1 MMMFNSRSLP
11 KLPPKPFN
19 WLPIWLGLL
28 LLIVVAA
35 IVYLNLSFIDLLWGF
50 SDLFEYLGRYT
61 SPDFSE
67 WIKYVGL
74 MGQTVTIAFWGTV
87 LAFVI
92 SVILTPF
99 AAKNISPHPT
109 IYRIVRELLNFLLAL
124 PDLVLALIFVAA
136 LGLGPLPGLL
146 ALGLH
151 TSGFLSKFF
160 SESMERVEPGI
171 YEAVNATGAN
181 FLQLVM
187 FAAWPSIIQ
196 EVIGYTLYIFDRNVR
211 VATVL
216 GLVGAGGI
224 GIELSAN
231 LRFFEYSRSATLIL
245 VIIVTIVAID
255 YLSAWLRS
263 KLS

>member
-1 MMMFNSRSLP
+1 MMINNSHLPPLP
-11 KLPPKPFN
+11 KKPINRVF
-19 WLPIWLGLL
+19 IWLGLWLVLVGLTIAHLNISFQTL
-28 LLIVVAA
+28 LGGLGDI
-35 IVYLNLSFIDLLWGF
+35 
-50 SDLFEYLGRYT
+50 FEYLGRYR
-61 SPDFSE
+61 SPNFSE
-67 WIKYVGL
+67 FGKYLGL
-74 MGQTVTIAFWGTV
+74 MGQTLAIALWGTV

-92 SVILTPF
+92 GVIFTPF
-99 AAKNISPHPT
+99 AAKNISPHPV

-151 TSGFLSKFF
+151 TSGFLAKFF
-160 SESMERVEPGI
+160 SESIERVEPGI

-181 FLQLVM
+181 FIQLVM
-187 FAAWPSIIQ
+187 FAAWPSITR

-224 GIELSAN
+224 GLELNSN
-231 LRFFEYSRSATLIL
+231 LRFFQYDKAAAIILI
-245 VIIVTIVAID
+245 IIITIVAID
-255 YLSAWLRS
+255 YVSAWLRS

>member
-1 MMMFNSRSLP
+1 MIHTTSSGLL
-11 KLPPKPFN
+11 KLPQKPFN
-19 WLPIWLGLL
+19 WVPVWIGLL
-28 LLIVVAA
+28 VLMVGAA
-35 IVYLNLSFIDLLWGF
+35 IVYLNLSFSDLLWGM
-50 SDLFEYLGRYT
+50 SDIVEYLGRYT
-61 SPDFSE
+61 SPDFSQ
-67 WIKYVGL
+67 WINYLGL
-74 MGQTVTIAFWGTV
+74 MGQTMAIALWGTAIA
-87 LAFVI
+87 LTI

-99 AAKNISPHPT
+99 AAKNISPHPV
-109 IYRIVRELLNFLLAL
+109 IYRVVREFLNFMLAL

-136 LGLGPLPGLL
+136 LGLGPLPGVL

-160 SESMERVEPGI
+160 SESMERVDKGV
-171 YEAVNATGAN
+171 YEAINATGAN

-224 GIELSAN
+224 GIELNAN
-231 LRFFEYSRSATLIL
+231 LRLFEYNNSATLIL
-245 VIIVTIVAID
+245 IIIVTIVAID
-255 YLSAWLRS
+255 YCSSWLRS
-263 KLS
+263 RLS